1 METMTTAEDRRNT
14 TGCIVLRCTR
24 AAVIAL
30 VAVLAVLVHHETVA
44 PLTHIQPGS
53 MVAAAETAGMDHGPA
68 PSAPGPSDAHVP
80 RAGATDQAAVGDDGC
95 CSGTTMQHCSSAS
108 INTIKLAPPTQAAVD
123 QTQAAA
129 YPAVAG
135 REVPGTVVR
144 APPDLSLLSR
154 FLL

>member
-1 METMTTAEDRRNT
+1 MTTAEDRRST

-44 PLTHIQPGS
+44 PMPCIQPGH
-53 MVAAAETAGMDHGPA
+53 MVAAAEMTGVDDGPL
-68 PSAPGPSDAHVP
+68 PSAPGRSDARVP
-80 RAGATDQAAVGDDGC
+80 QAGATDPAAVGDDGS
-95 CSGTTMQHCSSAS
+95 CSGTTMQHCSTAGV
-108 INTIKLAPPTQAAVD
+108 NTVELAPPAQAAVD
-123 QTQAAA
+123 QIQAAA
-129 YPAVAG
+129 SPAVAG